1 LNHIY
6 NLDEKQN
13 KMVCH
18 LLLTFTNNH
27 QKELNHSRSP
37 VF

>member
-1 LNHIY
+1 
-6 NLDEKQN
+6 
-13 KMVCH
+13 MVCH